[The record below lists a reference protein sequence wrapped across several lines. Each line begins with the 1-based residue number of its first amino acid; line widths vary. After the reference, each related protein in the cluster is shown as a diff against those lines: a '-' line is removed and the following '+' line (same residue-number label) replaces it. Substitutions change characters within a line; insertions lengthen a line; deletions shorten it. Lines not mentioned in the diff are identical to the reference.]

1 MRVDILL
8 LTLLLSLFAN
18 GASKALEDMGEKIYI
33 SMGCYGC
40 HGVSGEGVNDFPK
53 LAGRPAGYI
62 AERLRE
68 LKRGIGHTSRKE
80 MMVPYARAL
89 DSRQIEAVSAFLSS
103 AGSQSPEDL
112 EVPEDIL
119 GGDI

>member
-8 LTLLLSLFAN
+8 LTLLPLFAN
-18 GASKALEDMGEKIYI
+18 GASESLEDAGEKIYI

-53 LAGRPAGYI
+53 LSGRPAGYI

-68 LKRGIGHTSRKE
+68 LKKGIGHTPRKE
-80 MMVPYARAL
+80 MMVPYAKAL
-89 DSRQIEAVSAFLSS
+89 DNRQIEAVSAFLSS

>member
-8 LTLLLSLFAN
+8 LTLLPLFAN
-18 GASKALEDMGEKIYI
+18 GASESLKDAGEKIYI

-40 HGVSGEGVNDFPK
+40 HGVSGEGVNDFPR
-53 LAGRPAGYI
+53 LAGRPAGYL

-68 LKRGIGHTSRKE
+68 LKMGSGYTPKKE
-80 MMVPYARAL
+80 MMVPYAKAL
-89 DSRQIEAVSAFLSS
+89 DERQIEAVSAFLSS
-103 AGSQSPEDL
+103 VGSHNPEEL

-119 GGDI
+119 GGIN

>member
-8 LTLLLSLFAN
+8 LTLLPLFAS
-18 GASKALEDMGEKIYI
+18 GASKGLEYAGEKIYI

-53 LAGRPAGYI
+53 LAGKPADYL
-62 AERLRE
+62 ANRLRE
-68 LKRGIGHTSRKE
+68 LKSGVGHTSKKE

-89 DSRQIEAVSAFLSS
+89 DEKQIAAVSAFLSS
-103 AGSQSPEDL
+103 AGSQSRRDL